1 MSISRRIFFQ
11 VFVASTAA
19 IAALSVVT
27 CVFLDSR
34 ALEGTADQCSHQS
47 DTFIQN
53 LNVGLGQGSTDVSPC
68 TMSFARSRNVRDVR
82 VLPANIIKPNSED
95 GMDAM
100 EREALRQGRSVTS
113 RETFNNEDV
122 LRRIDL
128 LTADP
133 GCTRCHSTSPGT
145 PLATVSVRYSLN
157 GYKADVAST
166 HTIITIFGA
175 ALVVVLS
182 LVSALLAKRQVSRSL
197 HGVIARLQSLV
208 QGKRI
213 VPAEFAGRDEIS
225 LINGSSEQL
234 HEMLHA
240 RDEAVQ
246 QIARGSLS
254 PLLSAT
260 SDKDAIGKSIR
271 SSAETIA
278 GFHAELH
285 RIAEAVSRGKLGVRG
300 HAEQFEGV
308 YRTSIT
314 EVNSALDSLCTPVKT
329 ATECVAR
336 FSQGDL
342 PGTVES
348 PFPGEFGPLKDNL
361 NRCIESLSAVEAA
374 RATLTEAAAAGDLH
388 ARIDTSRLEGQFRR
402 LGEAMNVTLDAV
414 AVPLFQNASVLAG
427 IANGDLAARV
437 IGEQNGDHQRM
448 AVDINAIASS
458 LQKALQNVN
467 RAADATASASSEISS
482 ATSEMVV
489 GAQAQSS
496 QIMELSS
503 AVEQMSSTISES
515 AGVTSSV
522 LDMAMEVTN
531 SAKDGVVLVETLLD
545 SVRNLAMSIQN
556 YSSTM
561 ITLSESNDKIASLL
575 EVIDDISD
583 QTNLLALNAAIE
595 AARAGESGRGFAVV
609 ADEVRKLADR
619 TAHATEEVAV
629 MIREIRSETA
639 TAAGDVEDGIAKADD
654 GITMA
659 ERAQATLQG
668 IADIANATS
677 DAVSQ
682 IATAAEEQA
691 ATAVEISQNISAI
704 SEGTQDSTARISEI
718 ARAAEG
724 LTQHAEQ
731 LQGML
736 DWGSLI
742 HQSNG
747 EAGEDQ
753 VAEGLAISHAV

>member
-1 MSISRRIFFQ
+1 MSISRRISFQ
-11 VFVASTAA
+11 VFVASTATFA
-19 IAALSVVT
+19 VLSVVV
-27 CVFLDSR
+27 CMILD
-34 ALEGTADQCSHQS
+34 LNTFNDTADQCFHQS

-53 LNVGLGQGSTDVSPC
+53 LNVGLGQGCTEVSSC
-68 TMSFARSRNVRDVR
+68 AMAFARSQNVRDVR

-95 GMDAM
+95 GMDAL
-100 EREALRQGRSVTS
+100 ERDALRQGKAVTS
-113 RETFNNEDV
+113 RETFNNEEV

-128 LTADP
+128 VTADP

-157 GYKADVAST
+157 GYKAGVAST
-166 HTIITIFGA
+166 HTIIMIFGA

-182 LVSALLAKRQVSRSL
+182 FGLALLVKRQVSRSL

-208 QGKRI
+208 QGKPI
-213 VPAEFAGRDEIS
+213 VPAAFAGRNEIG
-225 LINGSSEQL
+225 LINGASEQL

-254 PLLSAT
+254 SLLSAT
-260 SDKDAIGKSIR
+260 SDKDVIGKSIR

-285 RIAEAVSRGKLGVRG
+285 RIADAVSRGELGVRG

-308 YRTSIT
+308 YRTSIA

-342 PGTVES
+342 RGKVDS
-348 PFPGEFGPLKDNL
+348 SFPGEFGPLKDSL
-361 NRCIESLSAVEAA
+361 NRCVDSLS
-374 RATLTEAAAAGDLH
+374 TLETASVTLREAAAAGDLH
-388 ARIDTSRLEGQFRR
+388 ARIDTSRLEGQFRG
-402 LGEAMNVTLDAV
+402 LAEAMNATLDAV
-414 AVPLFQNASVLAG
+414 AVPLFQNACVLAG

-437 IGEQNGDHQRM
+437 VGEQSGDHQRM
-448 AVDINAIASS
+448 AVDINTIASS
-458 LQKALQNVN
+458 LQKALQDVN
-467 RAADATASASSEISS
+467 RAADATASASSQISS

-496 QIMELSS
+496 QILELSS

-531 SAKDGVVLVETLLD
+531 TAKDGAALVETLLEA
-545 SVRNLAMSIQN
+545 VRTLAMSIQN

-561 ITLSESNDKIASLL
+561 MTLSESNDKIASLL

-619 TAHATEEVAV
+619 TAHATEEVAA

-639 TAAGDVEDGIAKADD
+639 TAAGDIEDGIAKADD

-704 SEGTQDSTARISEI
+704 SEGTQDSTARISEV
-718 ARAAEG
+718 AKAADG

-736 DWGSLI
+736 DWDSLV
-742 HQSNG
+742 HRSNG

-753 VAEGLAISHAV
+753 IAECLAIPHAV